1 ISGISRIKVS
11 LSQGQNTFSLF
22 DIQLNGEK
30 YHKFNIVVDDDILNE
45 LSDGIVSF
53 QIFAQDDSNNRN
65 SVKTK
70 YQLILDNSLPSVNF
84 ISYPENVNANEA
96 FLCIYEIQD
105 NNLGEVFLRD
115 GFNKYSV
122 FRGFDYDENLG
133 EKLYLSL
140 HHGTEYITIT
150 DKAGNILETRCPSK
164 IIEGKL
170 TQKVVE
176 KDWFDD
182 FFTEVSKSVKEL
194 SRFYGKRL
202 FDDLGLRFRG
212 LSFNETIQ
220 VSGQESIDRGVKE
233 TILKNNVWFF
243 GLKPTTLYCTFNFRI
258 EKIKTIAD
266 KTVVFADIGL
276 GVKIVLVGLGQV
288 YLKEGKTCAPEV
300 VLGQTGE
307 EFGVFTFLRDAVV
320 DPLSFFDTKT
330 FINNFVRVSAVAK
343 QKLGGIPL
351 SPIES
356 AAIKR

>member
-30 YHKFNIVVDDDILNE
+30 YHEFNIVVDDDILNE
-45 LSDGIVSF
+45 LSDGIVSLN
-53 QIFAQDDSNNRN
+53 IFVQDDSKNLN
-65 SVKTK
+65 SVKTQ
-70 YQLILDNSLPSVNF
+70 YQLILDNSPPRLSF
-84 ISYPENVNANEA
+84 IAYPENVDANEA

-105 NNLGEVFLRD
+105 DNLGEVFLRD

-140 HHGTEYITIT
+140 HHGLEYITVT
-150 DKAGNILETRCPSK
+150 DKAGNILETRCPSR
-164 IIEGKL
+164 IIEGKP

-182 FFTEVSKSVKEL
+182 VFNEVSKSVKEL
-194 SRFYGKRL
+194 SRFYAKRL

-212 LSFNETIQ
+212 LSFNETIR
-220 VSGQESIDRGVKE
+220 VSGHGSIDRGVKE

-243 GLKPTTLYCTFNFRI
+243 GLKPTTLHCTFNFRI
-258 EKIKTIAD
+258 EKIKTVAD

-307 EFGVFTFLRDAVV
+307 ELGVFTFLRDKVV

-330 FINNFVRVSAVAK
+330 FVNNFVRVSAVAK